1 MIYKVPSNS
10 NPSMIFY
17 ERTPAS
23 KRRKKI
29 KLKDIRILVWLCS
42 FKCCAGREQVT
53 KELKTKGFCI
63 SMSVLKSE

>member
-1 MIYKVPSNS
+1 MKEHQPQKG
-10 NPSMIFY
+10 
-17 ERTPAS
+17 E
-23 KRRKKI
+23 KKKL